1 MRPSANTSLHS
12 LEMGDLP
19 LGSCWHMQ
27 STACPLQM
35 LQAQRATSDASVGQA
50 PHGRE
55 VLGQQDLRSPGDGAK
70 RGY

>member
-1 MRPSANTSLHS
+1 
-12 LEMGDLP
+12 
-19 LGSCWHMQ
+19 MQ